1 MMRKL
6 LLPSSDG
13 VAVVAVAAALL
24 STTTFQS
31 TKVNLAEFSVDE
43 AKQLVKRRGKWSV
56 VGCGYEVV

>member
-43 AKQLVKRRGKWSV
+43 AKQLVIRRGKWGCWFGV
-56 VGCGYEVV
+56 V